1 MEMKEKEKENDLINK
16 KLAGIEYSTFIDQ
29 KLYSIVREIAFA
41 SFGIQI
47 MWRIINILFLMI

>member
-1 MEMKEKEKENDLINK
+1 MKEKEKENDLINK

-29 KLYSIVREIAFA
+29 KLYSVVREIAFA

-47 MWRIINILFLMI
+47 M